1 MWKWSDIA
9 SISAAAVTF
18 TIKILD
24 LPKILLKV
32 CVGVK
37 KVSIYNWGNQQWIIL
52 FWQSVSTV
60 NHNILT
66 KCVKISSFL

>member
-9 SISAAAVTF
+9 SISAPAVTM
-18 TIKILD
+18 TIKILN

-37 KVSIYNWGNQQWIIL
+37 KVSIYNWGNQQWIII
-52 FWQSVSTV
+52 FWQSV
-60 NHNILT
+60 
-66 KCVKISSFL
+66 